1 MKAICYHL
9 TLTFD
14 LFVILIRQ
22 GGPFNTNWSDVSI
35 IIGSKVVSVFYLL
48 FKVEVE
54 RLYFIMSYD
63 DLHT

>member
-22 GGPFNTNWSDVSI
+22 DGPFNTNWSDVSI
-35 IIGSKVVSVFYLL
+35 IIGSNVVRVFYLL

-54 RLYFIMSYD
+54 G
-63 DLHT
+63 